1 VTPPAAAAAPA
12 VRPRRA
18 PTPRGPRR
26 VSGPVRRAPSTVPHR
41 PVRPGAA
48 TAVNGFALGL
58 LSTIEALAQHRLLDR
73 LIRGRMWIAIVA
85 FALIGIVALQLGL
98 LKLNGGIGRAIER
111 EALLQRQNAALS
123 IENSELAAGPRV
135 QAHAAR
141 LGMTFASPSQLRFL
155 DSHPRADPAR
165 AAASLATA
173 ARAATSPTSEAAAS
187 GASASEPSPS
197 GASESGSSEA
207 SSSQSSASESSAS
220 QSSASQSGEASSAE
234 ATASH
239 TGEEASRA
247 SETPRESEPSGAT
260 EAESHGGE
268 AQPSG
273 GTQPGAG
280 G

>member
-1 VTPPAAAAAPA
+1 MTPPAAAAAPG

-26 VSGPVRRAPSTVPHR
+26 VSGPVRRAPAVAPR
-41 PVRPGAA
+41 RARRPGAA
-48 TAVNGFALGL
+48 TTVNGFALGL
-58 LSTIEALAQHRLLDR
+58 ISAIEALAQHRLLDR

-135 QAHAAR
+135 EAR
-141 LGMTFASPSQLRFL
+141 AGQLGMAFASPSQLRFL
-155 DSHPRADPAR
+155 DSHPRADTAR
-165 AAASLATA
+165 AAATLAAA
-173 ARAATSPTSEAAAS
+173 ARIAAQPTSEAGAS
-187 GASASEPSPS
+187 GAVASESSPS
-197 GASESGSSEA
+197 GTSEASSSEA
-207 SSSQSSASESSAS
+207 SSQSSASASSAS
-220 QSSASQSGEASSAE
+220 ESSEASTAESSGSQAGGEASR
-234 ATASH
+234 T
-239 TGEEASRA
+239 
-247 SETPRESEPSGAT
+247 SETPRESEPPSAG
-260 EAESHGGE
+260 EAEPNGAG

-273 GTQPGAG
+273 GTQPSAG